1 MPPMTPTSPVQD
13 VYGASVSP
21 ASRRTQQ
28 LAGAAVAMLMIAAA
42 LYAALLA
49 ALWFGQE
56 RLLFHPVALDPARP
70 LADRP
75 DVHETMVEVPGAR
88 LSVLELRLPNPKGV
102 VFFLHGNVDNLATW
116 FVNTALYRQA
126 NYDLVM
132 FDYRGFGKST
142 GRIESEAQLH
152 ADVLAVW
159 EHVQARYRGRHVII
173 FGRSLGTGLA
183 AFLAADVQ
191 PDLTMLASPYVSML
205 ALAGQH
211 YPWVPSAVLRYPLR
225 TDQQL
230 GRIRTPI
237 VLLHGDHDQLIPIS
251 HSRALQ
257 AIAPQARLIVVPGAG
272 HGDLQDHDS
281 YLGAVRLCLM
291 DY

>member
-1 MPPMTPTSPVQD
+1 V
-13 VYGASVSP
+13 V
-21 ASRRTQQ
+21 
-28 LAGAAVAMLMIAAA
+28 AALSIAAA
-42 LYAALLA
+42 LYAALIG
-49 ALWFGQE
+49 ALWAGQE
-56 RLLFHPVALDPARP
+56 RLLFHPVPLDPSRA
-70 LADRP
+70 LADQP
-75 DVHETMVEVPGAR
+75 DVHERMIDVPGAR

-102 VFFLHGNVDNLATW
+102 VFFLHGNVDNLQTW

-142 GRIESEAQLH
+142 GHIQSEAQLH
-152 ADVLAVW
+152 ADVQAVW
-159 EHVQARYRGRHVII
+159 AQIEPRYRGRHVII

-183 AFLAADVQ
+183 AELATQVQ
-191 PDLTMLASPYVSML
+191 PDLLMLASPYVSMV

-225 TDQQL
+225 TDEQL
-230 GRIRTPI
+230 GRVHTPI
-237 VLLHGDHDQLIPIS
+237 VLLHGERDQLIPIS
-251 HSRALQ
+251 HSRTLQ
-257 AIAPQARLIVVPGAG
+257 TIAPQARLIVVPGAG

-281 YLGAVRLCLM
+281 YLGAVRRCLK

>member
-1 MPPMTPTSPVQD
+1 MTPARDGPHS
-13 VYGASVSP
+13 SVAISG
-21 ASRRTQQ
+21 RDRTR
-28 LAGAAVAMLMIAAA
+28 ACAPRWVRAVVAALSIAAA
-42 LYAALLA
+42 LYAALIG
-49 ALWFGQE
+49 ALWAGQE
-56 RLLFHPVALDPARP
+56 RLLFHPVPLDPSRA
-70 LADRP
+70 LADQP
-75 DVHETMVEVPGAR
+75 DVHERMIDVPGAR

-102 VFFLHGNVDNLATW
+102 VFFLHGNVDNLQTW

-142 GRIESEAQLH
+142 GHIQSEAQLH
-152 ADVLAVW
+152 ADVQAVW
-159 EHVQARYRGRHVII
+159 AQIEPRYRGRHVII

-183 AFLAADVQ
+183 AELATQVQ
-191 PDLTMLASPYVSML
+191 PDLLMLASPYVSMV

-225 TDQQL
+225 TDEQL
-230 GRIRTPI
+230 GRVHTPI
-237 VLLHGDHDQLIPIS
+237 VLLHGERDQLIPIS
-251 HSRALQ
+251 HSRTLQ
-257 AIAPQARLIVVPGAG
+257 TIAPQARLIVVPGAG

-281 YLGAVRLCLM
+281 YLGAVRRCLK